1 MVSLSVMKRKACM
14 VMKFR
19 TIRYCL
25 KEGFTSIWTNR
36 LMSLAS
42 IGTVLACLIIFGMF
56 LLFSVNL
63 NYIGAQVQEQWEI
76 KVFIDEK
83 IPSHEIPIIGEQI
96 KKIKYIKACTLET
109 KEQALENY
117 KKQLGEDAYILEGF
131 DEFNPLRDS
140 YNINLDDIRYADQ
153 VVQQLSEIPG
163 IAKVKNHKEFV
174 DRLLKVT
181 EFVRM
186 ASLWIMLLLACIAV
200 FIISNTIKLAV
211 FARRK
216 EINIMKFVGA
226 TDWFIRWPFI
236 IEGMLIGLIGALI
249 SLLLVG
255 YGYDYILKLIYQ
267 SMNIFKLRSFSEIFE
282 ALAFIFIS
290 FGISIGA
297 VGSAISIRKYLRV

>member
-1 MVSLSVMKRKACM
+1 
-14 VMKFR
+14 
-19 TIRYCL
+19 
-25 KEGFTSIWTNR
+25 
-36 LMSLAS
+36 MSLAS